1 MNTVQKT
8 TDAIEAIRNF
18 YNMVDVY
25 PKFIDFSQWADIKR
39 GRGIYILLNDDEVI
53 YVGRGNIKARQ
64 ESHYKKLTGALTE
77 HDNKEPE
84 GWRHIREER
93 GIDPDNLLLIYV
105 YLNGKDDE
113 AAMEGGLIKIL
124 QPYTN
129 DEIFSKN
136 AQLGDL

>member
-1 MNTVQKT
+1 MNTVQQV
-8 TDAIEAIRNF
+8 TDAIEDIRNF
-18 YNMVDVY
+18 YKMVDVH
-25 PKFIDFSQWADIKR
+25 PKFVDFSQWADIKR
-39 GRGIYILLNDDEVI
+39 GRGVYVLLNDDEVI

-64 ESHYKKLTGALTE
+64 ESHYKKLTGGLTE
-77 HDNKEPE
+77 HDNKEPK
-84 GWRHIREER
+84 GWAHLREER
-93 GIDPDNLLLIYV
+93 GIDPNSLLLIYV

-136 AQLGDL
+136 SQLGEL